1 MFIINYFYELPEEI
15 QVYIKKIKSVNT
27 IIYKYKKYSEYM
39 ESILHF
45 VDKLEFRRSND
56 TLVVALPN
64 VYLCCLL
71 LLGLK
76 TTSVRVG
83 WENILTITFR
93 SLYKV
98 RSRNFTLNKYEKM
111 VYRRTYNYANKL
123 CIKLKLPSSYCNT
136 FRLQL
141 QHEFSCPHFLG
152 VIK

>member
-1 MFIINYFYELPEEI
+1 
-15 QVYIKKIKSVNT
+15 
-27 IIYKYKKYSEYM
+27 M

-83 WENILTITFR
+83 WENILAITFR

-123 CIKLKLPSSYCNT
+123 CIKLRLPSLFC
-136 FRLQL
+136 LQTYL
-141 QHEFSCPHFLG
+141 
-152 VIK
+152 